1 VKLICLDAGHG
12 GQDKGASFQGL
23 DEKEVVY
30 DVVRR
35 LELRL
40 MPTVQLHCFLT
51 RDKDVFVPLEDR
63 VKFANDHHCDFFVSV
78 HTNADADPDDPGMPE
93 ARGAE
98 VWITTGSPKSRQL
111 ADAMSWGMQW
121 QFPDEPWR
129 GIKERGLYV
138 LRNTRMPAALVELAF
153 IDHSDTNRKLR
164 DASVREEIAFAL
176 EMGVIRY
183 LSL

>member
-1 VKLICLDAGHG
+1 MKLICLDAGHG
-12 GQDKGASFQGL
+12 GQDKGASFAGL

-30 DVVRR
+30 DVVAR
-35 LELRL
+35 LNRRL
-40 MPTVQLHCFLT
+40 MPTTQLHCFLT
-51 RDKDVFVPLEDR
+51 RDKDVFVPLQDR
-63 VKFANDHHCDFFVSV
+63 VKFANDHHCHFFLSV
-78 HTNADADPDDPGMPE
+78 HTNADPDPDDPGMPE

-98 VWITTGSPKSRQL
+98 VWINPGSIGGRQL
-111 ADAMSWGMQW
+111 GEAMAGAMKF

-138 LRNTRMPAALVELAF
+138 LRNTTMPAALVELAF